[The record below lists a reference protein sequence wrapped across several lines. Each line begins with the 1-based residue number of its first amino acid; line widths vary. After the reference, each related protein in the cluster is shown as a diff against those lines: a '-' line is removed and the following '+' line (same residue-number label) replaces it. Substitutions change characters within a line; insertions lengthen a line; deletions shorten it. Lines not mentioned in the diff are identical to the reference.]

1 MMTQNYRQACQRLL
15 EFTARF
21 GFVTRDIFFEF
32 LCPLQRSSQYAI
44 WAELKSSRLI
54 EVSRSNADVF
64 YLTKKGRALFQ
75 RPAIPAR
82 SIYFV
87 EHDIYV
93 AQLLLTLNQSGMLAE
108 YWTERKLRSEPNV
121 AFEVLGTDRLS
132 KFPDLVVELKSATG
146 SLKIAIEVE
155 RSQKTSAR
163 YDQIAMNYVNATS
176 LGLLVFACETQAT
189 RNSIQKA
196 FQGEYFERAAKI
208 PATLLLEDFTKARA
222 GADVK
227 FLNRTMSF
235 KKLILAA
242 LKRTESD
249 WIDGVDKTWKVV
261 HELSK
266 KNTEA
271 A

>member
-1 MMTQNYRQACQRLL
+1 MTQNYKQSRQRLL
-15 EFTARF
+15 EFSARF
-21 GFVTRDIFFEF
+21 GFVTRNLFFEF

-44 WAELKSSRLI
+44 WAELKSSGFI
-54 EVSRSNADVF
+54 EASRSNVDVF

-75 RPAIPAR
+75 KPSIPAR

-87 EHDIYV
+87 EHDTYV
-93 AQLLLTLNQSGMLAE
+93 AQLLLTLNQSGLITHF
-108 YWTERKLRSEPNV
+108 WTERELRSEPTV

-176 LGLLVFACETQAT
+176 LGLLLFACETQAT
-189 RNSIQKA
+189 RNAVERA
-196 FQGEYFERAAKI
+196 FHGEYFQRAAKI
-208 PATLLLEDFTKARA
+208 PATLLLEDFAKTRS
-222 GADVK
+222 GAEVK